1 MKLTQRLD
9 VVVLVLLFLFL
20 LTGCTTT
27 EVLDTMSKF
36 NQDKPLYDKH
46 GCREDE
52 VYWCEG
58 HDRRNAD
65 CMCIE
70 RTIMENNLQRLRRF

>member
-1 MKLTQRLD
+1 MKLSQRLD

-58 HDRRNAD
+58 HDRRNSD

-70 RTIMENNLQRLRRF
+70 RTVMENRLQQLRRM

>member
-1 MKLTQRLD
+1 MKLSQRFD
-9 VVVLVLLFLFL
+9 IVVIVLVILYV

-36 NQDKPLYDKH
+36 NQDKPFYDKH

-70 RTIMENNLQRLRRF
+70 RTVMENRLQTLRRM

>member
-1 MKLTQRLD
+1 MKLSQRLD
-9 VVVLVLLFLFL
+9 IVVIVLVILYV

-36 NQDKPLYDKH
+36 NQDKPFYDKH

-65 CMCIE
+65 CICVE
-70 RTIMENNLQRLRRF
+70 RTIMENRLQQLRRM

>member
-1 MKLTQRLD
+1 MRYLFC
-9 VVVLVLLFLFL
+9 FLF

>member
-1 MKLTQRLD
+1 MKLSQRLD
-9 VVVLVLLFLFL
+9 IVVIVLVILYV

-36 NQDKPLYDKH
+36 NQDKPFYDKH

-65 CMCIE
+65 CICVE
-70 RTIMENNLQRLRRF
+70 RTIMENRLRQLKRF

>member
-70 RTIMENNLQRLRRF
+70 RTVMENRLQQLQRM

>member
-46 GCREDE
+46 GCRDDE

-70 RTIMENNLQRLRRF
+70 RTVMENKLQQLQRF

>member
-70 RTIMENNLQRLRRF
+70 RTVMENRLHQLRRM

>member
-70 RTIMENNLQRLRRF
+70 RTVMENRLQQLQRF

>member
-1 MKLTQRLD
+1 MKLSQRFD
-9 VVVLVLLFLFL
+9 IVVIVLVILYV

-36 NQDKPLYDKH
+36 NQDKPFYDKH

-70 RTIMENNLQRLRRF
+70 RTVMENRLQTFRRM

>member
-70 RTIMENNLQRLRRF
+70 RTIMENRLHQLRRM

>member
-1 MKLTQRLD
+1 MKLSQRLD

-70 RTIMENNLQRLRRF
+70 RTVMENRLQQLRRM

>member
-1 MKLTQRLD
+1 MKLSQRFD
-9 VVVLVLLFLFL
+9 IVVIVLVILYV

-70 RTIMENNLQRLRRF
+70 RTVMENRLQTLRRM